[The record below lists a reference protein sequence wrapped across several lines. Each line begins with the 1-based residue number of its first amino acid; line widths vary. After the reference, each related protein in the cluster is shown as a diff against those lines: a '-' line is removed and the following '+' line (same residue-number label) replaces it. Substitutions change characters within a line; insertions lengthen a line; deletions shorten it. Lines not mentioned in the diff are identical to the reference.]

1 MSNAF
6 RLDRRRELPPS
17 PNLPSN
23 NDGAEQHDAP
33 AFLGRIGAAPSP
45 STVRGVSGGEL
56 GASMAAALS
65 SSSSKQ
71 RVGEGARAAAAG
83 SRAGAGAAGG
93 GRSGGGGWEGGRRF
107 GRKGKRER

>member
-23 NDGAEQHDAP
+23 NDGAEQHD
-33 AFLGRIGAAPSP
+33 
-45 STVRGVSGGEL
+45 
-56 GASMAAALS
+56 
-65 SSSSKQ
+65 